1 MKTKA
6 KAVLGFS
13 KLNPEGKVVRSQAIV
28 DDMQASGNFPD
39 ATLPINYAGLQGLI
53 TNLHNAIVLAENGS
67 SATTSRMHEEERKL
81 MMAFNLIKMHVEMVS
96 NATIDPESFI
106 LSSGMT
112 LGANA
117 GPNAVSDLS
126 LEALGEGV
134 IQIRVPRHAGDK
146 AFCYQYALVSDRDNW
161 QNIGF
166 NSLSKIH
173 YSGQVAGT
181 LILVRYAPIS
191 KDGLGAFS
199 SAKQIMVI

>member
-13 KLNPEGKVVRSQAIV
+13 KLNPEGKVVRSQSIV
-28 DDMQASGNFPD
+28 DEMQGSGNFPD
-39 ATLPINYAGLQGLI
+39 ASLPINYASLQGLI
-53 TNLHNAIVLAENGS
+53 TNLHTAVISAESGNPAS
-67 SATTSRMHEEERKL
+67 TSRMHEEERKL

-96 NATIDPESFI
+96 NATTDPESFI
-106 LSSGMT
+106 LSSGM
-112 LGANA
+112 GVASNS

-134 IQIRVPRHAGDK
+134 IQIRVPRHTGDK
-146 AFCYQYALVSDRDNW
+146 AFCYQYALVSDPDNW

-166 NSLSKIH
+166 NSLSRIH

-181 LILVRYAPIS
+181 QILVRYAPIS
-191 KDGLGAFS
+191 KEGLGAFS